1 MQDATHR
8 ARQYTWLQEKVMLIS
23 ATPMNNTPADIYNE
37 IQLFQDPRRCTI
49 DGVANLTAFFSPLIK
64 EFQQLRNPNFD
75 VTQFK
80 KLAEHVRDRV
90 IKPLTVRRTRTDIE
104 SVTRY
109 NKDINGF
116 PKVERPN
123 ASSYELNE
131 HLADLFESA
140 MQTLDKKLTY
150 ARYQA
155 IAYLKPEVSNG
166 LYDNAE
172 LISRSLAGIRKN
184 GLVKRLESSFYAFQV
199 SLDNFRQANKI

>member
-1 MQDATHR
+1 M
-8 ARQYTWLQEKVMLIS
+8 
-23 ATPMNNTPADIYNE
+23 
-37 IQLFQDPRRCTI
+37 
-49 DGVANLTAFFSPLIK
+49 
-64 EFQQLRNPNFD
+64 
-75 VTQFK
+75 
-80 KLAEHVRDRV
+80 
-90 IKPLTVRRTRTDIE
+90 TVRRTRTDIE

-155 IAYLKPEVSNG
+155 LHI
-166 LYDNAE
+166 
-172 LISRSLAGIRKN
+172 
-184 GLVKRLESSFYAFQV
+184 
-199 SLDNFRQANKI
+199 